1 MDDRPLPDPIEIELT
16 SNAEH
21 QDGWRR
27 HSDEAEIDGGDVVV
41 AGSSDPPSR
50 STISDQR
57 RLFATAT
64 IVGVLAL
71 LLGWLIGR
79 AGGSD
84 EVATTS
90 VTTPVTTEAVA
101 ATLLPGET
109 LPSAATTAPR
119 PERATTTTTLA
130 PPTVETVAVDPRLDG
145 VALTLVG
152 TELADTLVE
161 LDLAEH
167 TLTRRDLG
175 WITIDPNLLIAGEDW
190 IALFTNSGSMI
201 LLRDGEP
208 LERVQFREPWELLWR
223 EGTDRFWRPNF
234 EDQVW
239 GDSVSL
245 EEIDLTGEP
254 TGITLELPVGSWW
267 SQSDP
272 NGGVVI
278 EVAGKHYSISES
290 GTAVIGPGDLI
301 GLSADFALTRDCDER
316 LRCALFVIDRLGG
329 DVREL
334 ALDPVYGDSLAI
346 EPMFGWGGVS
356 SHPIA
361 PDGSMSAVILRSE
374 DQPVLALVDLS
385 SGAVVRLGTNYWAPS
400 VVWSPDGRFAFFL
413 DYSDSFPGGPGG
425 HLHAYEQASG
435 DVFPVFAEA
444 AGSWQGLTWRPAGT

>member
-1 MDDRPLPDPIEIELT
+1 
-16 SNAEH
+16 
-21 QDGWRR
+21 
-27 HSDEAEIDGGDVVV
+27 
-41 AGSSDPPSR
+41 
-50 STISDQR
+50 
-57 RLFATAT
+57 
-64 IVGVLAL
+64 
-71 LLGWLIGR
+71 LIGR

-119 PERATTTTTLA
+119 PERTTTTTTLA

-152 TELADTLVE
+152 TEFANTLVE

-175 WITIDPNLLIAGEDW
+175 RITIDPNVLIAGEDW
-190 IALFTNSGSMI
+190 IAVFGQNGTAVV
-201 LLRDGEP
+201 LRDGESP
-208 LERVQFREPWELLWR
+208 ELIRHIEAWDLVWR
-223 EGTDRFWRPNF
+223 AGTDRFWRPNF
-234 EDQVW
+234 EDQGW
-239 GDSVSL
+239 GNSALL

-278 EVAGKHYSISES
+278 ELAGKHYSISES
-290 GTAVIGPGDLI
+290 GTALIGSGDLI

-334 ALDPVYGDSLAI
+334 AVDPVYRDSMVI
-346 EPMFGWGGVS
+346 EPMWGWGGS
-356 SHPIA
+356 SRHSIA
-361 PDGSMSAVILRSE
+361 PDGSMGAVMLRSE
-374 DQPVLALVDLS
+374 DDELLALVDLS
-385 SGAVVRLGTNYWAPS
+385 SGAVVELGVTWWMPS
-400 VVWSPDGRFAFFL
+400 VVWSPDGRFAFFV
-413 DYSDSFPGGPGG
+413 DISDSYGGAAPAGT
-425 HLHAYEQASG
+425 LHAYDRESG
-435 DVFPVFAEA
+435 EVFPVLAEA
-444 AGSWQGLTWRPAGT
+444 AGSWQGLTWRRAGT